1 LQWLEVTDFRN
12 LSSIEF
18 RPEPNGLTLVTGV
31 NGAGKTSLLEAIGY
45 LSTLRS
51 FRGSPRESLVRSGAS
66 RAIVRGEVEDAGRTV
81 LVEIEIPPPERD
93 RVQVN
98 RQRTSK
104 LQDLLEVLRV
114 TVFSPD
120 DLVLVKGGPE
130 GRREYLD
137 DALVAARPNRA
148 PLRQS
153 VDRVLRQR
161 GTLLRQAGGRL
172 TDTIASTLD
181 VWDAQLAGAGEQ
193 LIAERERLVTDLQP
207 VAQSA
212 FERLTGNKGELRL
225 TYRRSYSGTLADALV
240 AARGEDVR
248 RAVTT
253 VGPHRDELLI
263 ALDELDART
272 RLSQGRQRAVTL
284 ALRLAAHHVVGAF
297 AGATPLL
304 LLDDAFSEL
313 DGATAEALAVELP
326 AGQAVLTTAGPLP
339 RTVLPAVVQHLENGQ
354 LR

>member
-1 LQWLEVTDFRN
+1 
-12 LSSIEF
+12 
-18 RPEPNGLTLVTGV
+18 V

-45 LSTLRS
+45 LSTQRS
-51 FRGSPRESLVRSGAS
+51 FRGSPRESLIRSGTS
-66 RAIVRGEVEDAGRTV
+66 RAVVRGAVEDAGRTV
-81 LVEIEIPPPERD
+81 LVEIEIAPPDRD
-93 RVQVN
+93 RVQIN
-98 RQRTSK
+98 RQRAAK
-104 LQDLLEVLRV
+104 VQQLLEVLRV

-137 DALVAARPNRA
+137 DALVAAMPNRA
-148 PLRQS
+148 PLRQA

-172 TDTIASTLD
+172 TGAVASTLG
-181 VWDAQLAGAGEQ
+181 VWDAQLATAGEQ
-193 LIAERERLVTDLQP
+193 LIKERESLVTQLEP
-207 VAQSA
+207 VAQAA
-212 FERLTGNKGELRL
+212 FGRLTGSKGELRL
-225 TYRRSYSGTLADALV
+225 SYRRSYSGNLADALL
-240 AARGEDVR
+240 AARDEDLR
-248 RAVTT
+248 RSVTT

-284 ALRLAAHHVVGAF
+284 ALRLAAHHVVGAS
-297 AGATPLL
+297 AGTSPLL

-313 DGATAEALAVELP
+313 DAATAEALAIELP

-339 RTVLPAVVQHLENGQ
+339 RTIQPSVVQHLENGQ